1 MQVLRH
7 MWDDQKAF
15 MISNL
20 NEKGK
25 LKKSVRLLRK
35 KQAQR
40 LFETS
45 DEVRDHALKAYY
57 HYCKENGARC
67 FIEWR

>member
-35 KQAQR
+35 K
-40 LFETS
+40 
-45 DEVRDHALKAYY
+45 
-57 HYCKENGARC
+57 
-67 FIEWR
+67 